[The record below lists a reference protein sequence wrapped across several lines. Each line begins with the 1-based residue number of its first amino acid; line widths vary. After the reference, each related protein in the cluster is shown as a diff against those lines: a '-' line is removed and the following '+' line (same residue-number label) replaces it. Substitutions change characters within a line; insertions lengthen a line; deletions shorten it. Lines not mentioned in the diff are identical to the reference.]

1 MINSPH
7 IGSAGDEKTTDET
20 SIRYEGWPI
29 VAVCFLVATFAWG
42 AGFYGQGVYL
52 AELHRLHGWPNSL
65 ISTATTCYYLF
76 SAVLV
81 VFVSEAIRV
90 LGPRRLLIAGIACM
104 AAGTALV
111 GQITSPWQLYAVYAL
126 LAAGWAGTSLAAIN
140 NTLGLW
146 FDKKRGMAISLAL
159 NGASCGGIL
168 GVPLLV
174 AAIGRF
180 GFPATS
186 IGAALVMVALVVP
199 AILIW
204 VGRPPKRTR
213 SPVDAF
219 DPAPAPVAQSA
230 AQMRRA
236 AFGSL
241 PFWTI
246 TVPFALLLVAQV
258 GFIVH
263 QISFLDPI
271 IGREQA
277 GIAVALMTAMAVIGR
292 VLFGIVVDRMD
303 QRIAA
308 SVSAVSQAIALLVV
322 INTTNEIALFTA
334 SALFG
339 FSVGNMITLP
349 SLIVQREFSTAAFGV
364 LVSLVTAICQFT
376 YAFGPGIIGLL
387 RDIFGSYTVPF
398 YACVA
403 LELIAAMIVLIR
415 AKTPQTI

>member
-1 MINSPH
+1 MNAPH
-7 IGSAGDEKTTDET
+7 AEPAAHEKIIDET
-20 SIRYEGWPI
+20 SIRYEGWPV
-29 VAVCFLVATFAWG
+29 VAVCFLIATFAWAG
-42 AGFYGQGVYL
+42 GFYGQGVYL
-52 AELHRLHGWPNSL
+52 AELQRLHGWPASL

-81 VFVSEAIRV
+81 VFVSEAIRA
-90 LGPRRLLIAGIACM
+90 LGPRRLLVIGILFM
-104 AAGTALV
+104 ATGTALV
-111 GQITSPWQLYAVYAL
+111 GQVTSPWQLYAVYAL
-126 LAAGWAGTSLAAIN
+126 IAAGWAGTSLAAIN

-159 NGASCGGIL
+159 NGASCGGVL

-174 AAIGRF
+174 GAIGKF
-180 GFPATS
+180 GFSATS
-186 IGAALVMVALVVP
+186 IGAALVMLALALP

-204 VGRPPKRTR
+204 VGRPPKRAL
-213 SPVDAF
+213 PPADAF
-219 DPAPAPVAQSA
+219 DTAPPAVQTIAQI
-230 AQMRRA
+230 RRA

-271 IGREQA
+271 MGRERA
-277 GIAVALMTAMAVIGR
+277 SIAVALMTAMAVVGR

-308 SVSAVSQAIALLVV
+308 SVSAVSQAIALLVI
-322 INTTNEIALFTA
+322 INTRNEIALFAA
-334 SALFG
+334 SVLFG

-349 SLIVQREFSTAAFGV
+349 SMIVQREFSTAAFGV

-376 YAFGPGIIGLL
+376 YAFGPGIVGLL
-387 RDIFGSYTVPF
+387 RDMFGSYTVPF
-398 YACVA
+398 YVCIA
-403 LELIAAMIVLIR
+403 LELIAAVIVLIR
-415 AKTPQTI
+415 SKAPKLI

>member
-1 MINSPH
+1 MNAPH
-7 IGSAGDEKTTDET
+7 AKPAAHEKLIDET
-20 SIRYEGWPI
+20 SIRYEGWPV
-29 VAVCFLVATFAWG
+29 VAVCFLIATFAWAG
-42 AGFYGQGVYL
+42 GFYGQGVYL
-52 AELHRLHGWPNSL
+52 AELQRTHGWPASL

-81 VFVSEAIRV
+81 VFVSEAIRA
-90 LGPRRLLIAGIACM
+90 LGPRRLLIIGILFM
-104 AAGTALV
+104 ASGTALV
-111 GQITSPWQLYAVYAL
+111 GQVTSPWQLYAVYAL
-126 LAAGWAGTSLAAIN
+126 IATGWAGTSLAAIN

-159 NGASCGGIL
+159 NGASCGGVL

-174 AAIGRF
+174 GAIGKF
-180 GFPATS
+180 GFSATS
-186 IGAALVMVALVVP
+186 IGAALVMIALALP
-199 AILIW
+199 AILLW
-204 VGRPPKRTR
+204 VGRPPKRVLPVNIAGEA
-213 SPVDAF
+213 SPAVQTI
-219 DPAPAPVAQSA
+219 AQI
-230 AQMRRA
+230 RRA

-271 IGREQA
+271 IGRERA
-277 GIAVALMTAMAVIGR
+277 SIAVALMTAMAVVGR

-308 SVSAVSQAIALLVV
+308 SVSAVSQAVALLVI
-322 INTTNEIALFTA
+322 INTRNEIALFAA

-349 SLIVQREFSTAAFGV
+349 SMIVQREFSAAAFGV

-376 YAFGPGIIGLL
+376 YAFGPGIVGLL
-387 RDIFGSYTVPF
+387 RDVFGSYTVPF
-398 YACVA
+398 YVCIA
-403 LELIAAMIVLIR
+403 LELIAAAIVLIR
-415 AKTPQTI
+415 SKTPKVI

>member
-1 MINSPH
+1 MNAPH
-7 IGSAGDEKTTDET
+7 AEPAAHEKLIDET

-29 VAVCFLVATFAWG
+29 VAVCFLIATFAWAG
-42 AGFYGQGVYL
+42 GFYGQGVYL
-52 AELHRLHGWPNSL
+52 AELQRLHGWPASL

-76 SAVLV
+76 SSVLV
-81 VFVSEAIRV
+81 VFVSEAIRA
-90 LGPRRLLIAGIACM
+90 LGPRRLLILGILFM
-104 AAGTALV
+104 ASGTALV
-111 GQITSPWQLYAVYAL
+111 GQVTSPWQLYAVYGL
-126 LAAGWAGTSLAAIN
+126 IAAGWAGTSLAAIN

-159 NGASCGGIL
+159 NGASCGGVL

-174 AAIGRF
+174 GAIGKF
-180 GFPATS
+180 GFSATS
-186 IGAALVMVALVVP
+186 IGAALIMIVLALP

-204 VGRPPKRTR
+204 VGRPPKRVL
-213 SPVDAF
+213 PPADA
-219 DPAPAPVAQSA
+219 DASTTPPAVQTIAQI
-230 AQMRRA
+230 RRA
-236 AFGSL
+236 AFSSL

-271 IGREQA
+271 MGRERA
-277 GIAVALMTAMAVIGR
+277 SIAVALMTAMAVVGR
-292 VLFGIVVDRMD
+292 VLFGMVVDRMD

-308 SVSAVSQAIALLVV
+308 SVSAVSQAIALLVI
-322 INTTNEIALFTA
+322 INTRNEAALFAA

-349 SLIVQREFSTAAFGV
+349 SMIVQREFSAAAFGV

-376 YAFGPGIIGLL
+376 YAFGPGIVGLL
-387 RDIFGSYTVPF
+387 RDVFGGYTVPF
-398 YACVA
+398 YVCIA
-403 LELIAAMIVLIR
+403 LELIAAAIVLVR
-415 AKTPQTI
+415 ARAPQI

>member
-1 MINSPH
+1 MNAPH
-7 IGSAGDEKTTDET
+7 AEPAAHEKIIDET
-20 SIRYEGWPI
+20 SIRYEGWPV
-29 VAVCFLVATFAWG
+29 VAVCFLIATFAWAG
-42 AGFYGQGVYL
+42 GFYGQGVYL
-52 AELHRLHGWPNSL
+52 AELQRLHGWPASL

-81 VFVSEAIRV
+81 VFVSEAIRA
-90 LGPRRLLIAGIACM
+90 LGPRRLLVIGILFM
-104 AAGTALV
+104 ATGTALV
-111 GQITSPWQLYAVYAL
+111 GQVTSPWQLYAVYAL
-126 LAAGWAGTSLAAIN
+126 IAAGWAGTSLAAIN

-159 NGASCGGIL
+159 NGASCGGVL

-174 AAIGRF
+174 GAIGKF
-180 GFPATS
+180 GFSATS
-186 IGAALVMVALVVP
+186 IGAALVMLALALP

-204 VGRPPKRTR
+204 VGRPPKRAL
-213 SPVDAF
+213 PPADAF
-219 DPAPAPVAQSA
+219 DTAPPAVQTIAQI
-230 AQMRRA
+230 RRA

-271 IGREQA
+271 MGRERA
-277 GIAVALMTAMAVIGR
+277 SIAVALMTAMAVVGR

-308 SVSAVSQAIALLVV
+308 SVSAVSQAIALLVI
-322 INTTNEIALFTA
+322 INMRNEIALFAA

-349 SLIVQREFSTAAFGV
+349 SMIVQREFSTAAFGV

-376 YAFGPGIIGLL
+376 YAFGPGIVGLL
-387 RDIFGSYTVPF
+387 RDMFGSYTVPF
-398 YACVA
+398 YVCIA
-403 LELIAAMIVLIR
+403 LELIAAVIVLIR
-415 AKTPQTI
+415 SKAPKLI

>member
-1 MINSPH
+1 MNAPH
-7 IGSAGDEKTTDET
+7 AEPAAHEKIIDET
-20 SIRYEGWPI
+20 SIRYEGWPV
-29 VAVCFLVATFAWG
+29 VAVCFLIATFAWAG
-42 AGFYGQGVYL
+42 GFYGQGVYL
-52 AELHRLHGWPNSL
+52 AELQRAHGWPASL

-81 VFVSEAIRV
+81 VFVSEAIRA
-90 LGPRRLLIAGIACM
+90 LGPRRLLIIGILFM
-104 AAGTALV
+104 ATGTALV
-111 GQITSPWQLYAVYAL
+111 GQVTSPWQLYAVYAL
-126 LAAGWAGTSLAAIN
+126 IAAGWAGTSLAAIN

-146 FDKKRGMAISLAL
+146 FDRKRGMAISLAL
-159 NGASCGGIL
+159 NGASCGGVL

-174 AAIGRF
+174 GAIGKF
-180 GFPATS
+180 GFSATS
-186 IGAALVMVALVVP
+186 IGAALVMIALALP

-204 VGRPPKRTR
+204 VGRPPKRALP
-213 SPVDAF
+213 PVDAF
-219 DPAPAPVAQSA
+219 DTAPPAVQTIAQI
-230 AQMRRA
+230 RRA

-271 IGREQA
+271 MGRERA
-277 GIAVALMTAMAVIGR
+277 SIAVALMTAMAVVGR

-308 SVSAVSQAIALLVV
+308 SVSAVSQAVALLVI
-322 INTTNEIALFTA
+322 INTRNEVALFAA

-349 SLIVQREFSTAAFGV
+349 SMIVQREFSAAAFGV

-376 YAFGPGIIGLL
+376 YAFGPGIVGLL

-398 YACVA
+398 YVCIA
-403 LELIAAMIVLIR
+403 LELIAAVIVLIR
-415 AKTPQTI
+415 AKMPTV